1 MKLVIDI
8 SDKTYE
14 IIRDMMYFYNPQR
27 SGRAETKEI
36 ITAIKQGT
44 PLPKGH
50 GRLIDADTLY
60 REIETDGWFDSDDEY
75 YGGGLEDIVLNA
87 PTIIEADKGE

>member
-1 MKLVIDI
+1 MKLIIDI

-14 IIRDMMYFYNPQR
+14 IIKNMVYFYNPQR
-27 SGRAETKEI
+27 SGRGETKEI
-36 ITAIKQGT
+36 FNAIKQGI

-60 REIETDGWFDSDDEY
+60 REIETEGWFDSDDEY

-87 PTIIEADKGE
+87 PTIIEADRG